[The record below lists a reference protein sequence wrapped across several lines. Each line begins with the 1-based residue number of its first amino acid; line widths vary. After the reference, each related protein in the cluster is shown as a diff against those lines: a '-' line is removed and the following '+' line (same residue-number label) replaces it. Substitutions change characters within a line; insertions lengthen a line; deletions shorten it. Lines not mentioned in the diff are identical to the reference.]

1 MKKAAVVIVDDHPI
15 VRQGLK
21 MLINQ
26 ADDLEVRGEAEDMSG
41 ALAAIGE
48 VHPDIVIIDI
58 SLKGANGIELLK
70 AMRQRYP
77 GIPALVLSMHEEWLY
92 AQRALRAGARGYVM
106 KQEAIEHVVM
116 AIHRVLRG
124 EVYISEKIANRLLSC
139 MVTGGKSESGFSVDQ
154 LTNRELQ
161 TLQMIGQGLSTRE
174 IAAQLNLSV
183 KTIESYR
190 ENLKR
195 KLNLNNSNELVRYAI
210 YRSQDTSSP

>member
-1 MKKAAVVIVDDHPI
+1 
-15 VRQGLK
+15 